1 MKLHLRKKYTE
12 IPSPAVMGVLN
23 VTPDSFSDGGLFLSI
38 DDALKQVQTMISAGA
53 DIIDV
58 GGEST
63 RPGAERL
70 SVDEEIDRIIPAVER
85 IKKEFEVLVSI
96 DTYKERVA
104 RIAVTEAGADM
115 VNDISGLGFS
125 ENMALTISNLDVP
138 VVVMH
143 IQGSPENMQKNPFYT
158 DVIAEIKQYFS
169 ERIHYALS
177 KGIKKEKIIIDPG
190 IGFGKRFE
198 DNIKIIKR
206 LSDFK
211 EFDCP
216 ILIGLSR
223 KTFLGEISGEKI
235 PRNREVETLTANA
248 ISILNGASIIRV
260 HHVRNAVRSIRILRN
275 LVDLES

>member
-1 MKLHLRKKYTE
+1 MKLYLRNTFVE

-23 VTPDSFSDGGLFLSI
+23 VTPDSFSDGGMFLSN
-38 DDALKQVQTMISAGA
+38 DDALKQANTMISAGA

-63 RPGAERL
+63 RPGAEKV
-70 SVDEEIDRIIPAVER
+70 SIDEEIDRIIPVVER
-85 IKKEFEVLVSI
+85 IKKEFEILVSI

-104 RIAVTEAGADM
+104 RMAVTEAGADM
-115 VNDISGLGFS
+115 VNDISGLRFS
-125 ENMALTISNLDVP
+125 DNMASTISFLDVP

-143 IQGSPENMQKNPFYT
+143 IQGTPENMQKKPFYT

-169 ERIHYALS
+169 ERIEYALS
-177 KGIKKEKIIIDPG
+177 KGVKKEKLIIDPG

-198 DNIKIIKR
+198 DNIKIIKN
-206 LSDFK
+206 LKDFM
-211 EFDCP
+211 EFESP

-235 PRNREVETLTANA
+235 PKYREAETITGN
-248 ISILNGASIIRV
+248 IVSVLNGASIIRV
-260 HHVRNAVRSIRILRN
+260 HDVKNAVRSIGILRN
-275 LVDLES
+275 LVDLG

>member
-1 MKLHLRKKYTE
+1 MKLHLRNKFVE

-23 VTPDSFSDGGLFLSI
+23 ITPDSFSDGGLFLSI
-38 DDALKQVQTMISAGA
+38 DDALKQVKDMISGGA

-63 RPGAERL
+63 RPGAEKV
-70 SVDEEIDRIIPAVER
+70 SIDEEIDRIIPVVVR

-104 RIAVTEAGADM
+104 RMAVTEAGADM

-125 ENMALTISNLDVP
+125 ENMASSISILDIP

-143 IQGSPENMQKNPFYT
+143 IQGTPENMQKNPYYT
-158 DVIAEIKQYFS
+158 DVITELKEFFS
-169 ERIHYALS
+169 DRISYALS

-190 IGFGKRFE
+190 IGFGKRLE
-198 DNIKIIKR
+198 DNIKIIKK
-206 LSDFK
+206 LGEFK

-235 PRNREVETLTANA
+235 PKSREAETLTGN
-248 ISILNGASIIRV
+248 IVSILNGASIIRV
-260 HHVRNAVRSIRILRN
+260 HNVRNAVRSIDILRS
-275 LVDLES
+275 LIDLE

>member
-1 MKLHLRKKYTE
+1 MKLYLRKKFIE
-12 IPSPAVMGVLN
+12 IPAPAVMGVLN
-23 VTPDSFSDGGLFLSI
+23 ITPDSFSDGGLFLSI
-38 DDALKQVQTMISAGA
+38 DDALKQVKSMIVEGA

-63 RPGAERL
+63 RPGAEKV
-70 SVDEEIDRIIPAVER
+70 SIDEEIDRIIPVVER

-104 RIAVTEAGADM
+104 RMAVTEAEADM

-125 ENMALTISNLDVP
+125 ENMASTISSLDVP

-143 IQGSPENMQKNPFYT
+143 IQGTPENMQKNPCYQ
-158 DVIAEIKQYFS
+158 DVMAEIKEFFT
-169 ERIHYALS
+169 ERINFALS

-198 DNIKIIKR
+198 DNIEIIKR

-216 ILIGLSR
+216 VLIGLSR
-223 KTFLGEISGEKI
+223 KTFLGEISGEKT
-235 PRNREVETLTANA
+235 PRDREAETITANI

-260 HHVRNAVRSIRILRN
+260 HNVRNAVRSIGILKN
-275 LVDLES
+275 LVDLE